1 MGEVDREVEE
11 LGPLSGVCTDVQVG
25 AGMVDFRYDD
35 LDGHGSP
42 LGGLVM
48 LSDLECVLFSV
59 AAWSTGL
66 LFGGRRHEAVDRDI
80 IVLIFG
86 GGGSGCGL
94 GK

>member
-1 MGEVDREVEE
+1 
-11 LGPLSGVCTDVQVG
+11 
-25 AGMVDFRYDD
+25 
-35 LDGHGSP
+35 
-42 LGGLVM
+42 M
-48 LSDLECVLFSV
+48 LSDLECVSFSV

-66 LFGGRRHEAVDRDI
+66 LFGGRRHEAVDQDI